1 MCRHPLI
8 PRAAFHHACVLLAHT
23 QFHTSKPPHPV
34 LLTCRSAMELVRWGE
49 EVAAEKDK
57 LLESVSVSAL
67 HEHMRYNNPKRWW
80 FSLSRP

>member
-1 MCRHPLI
+1 
-8 PRAAFHHACVLLAHT
+8 
-23 QFHTSKPPHPV
+23 
-34 LLTCRSAMELVRWGE
+34 MELVRWGE